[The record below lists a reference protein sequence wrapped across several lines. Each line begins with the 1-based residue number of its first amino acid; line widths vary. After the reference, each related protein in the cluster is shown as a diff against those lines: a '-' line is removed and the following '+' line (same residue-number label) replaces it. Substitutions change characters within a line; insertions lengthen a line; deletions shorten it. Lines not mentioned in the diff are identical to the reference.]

1 MPSFGHP
8 HVLFA
13 GLHGQVT
20 GLEDI
25 DATEQH
31 ERLVVRDLDVA
42 YADGLLTHAFFA
54 LYSSAALTK
63 PLNSG

>member
-1 MPSFGHP
+1 M
-8 HVLFA
+8 A
-13 GLHGQVT
+13 IT

-31 ERLVVRDLDVA
+31 ERLVVGDLDVA

-63 PLNSG
+63 PLNNG